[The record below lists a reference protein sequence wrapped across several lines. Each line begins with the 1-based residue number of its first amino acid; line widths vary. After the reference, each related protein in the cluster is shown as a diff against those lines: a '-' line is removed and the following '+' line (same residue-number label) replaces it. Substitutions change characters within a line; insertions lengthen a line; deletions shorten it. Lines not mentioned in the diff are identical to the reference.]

1 MGSAKGNIFAN
12 LPERISEEEFV
23 ELLSAPNSRIERI
36 VSPCHVS
43 PKGEWYDQDWA
54 EWVVVLK
61 GSARL
66 LFEGEDQSRLLGP
79 GDYVHIP
86 AHERHR
92 VEWTAPDE
100 PTVWLAIHYD
110 QSEDPS

>member
-1 MGSAKGNIFAN
+1 MSSATGNIFAN
-12 LPERISEEEFV
+12 VPERVSGEEFV
-23 ELLSAPNSRIERI
+23 ELLSTPNLRIERI
-36 VSPCHVS
+36 VSTGHVS
-43 PKGEWYDQDWA
+43 PAGERYDQDWA

-86 AHERHR
+86 AHAR
-92 VEWTAPDE
+92 
-100 PTVWLAIHYD
+100 
-110 QSEDPS
+110 